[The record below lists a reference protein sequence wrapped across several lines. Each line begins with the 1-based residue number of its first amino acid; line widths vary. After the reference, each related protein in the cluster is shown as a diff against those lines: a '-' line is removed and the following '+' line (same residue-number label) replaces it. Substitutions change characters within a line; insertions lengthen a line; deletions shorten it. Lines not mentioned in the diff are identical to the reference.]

1 MITASESESKP
12 KIKRCESMSCMISS
26 TPFHHQLF
34 SDISSLS
41 LFFNPARAYRLRR
54 NQFVVRVSVAFR
66 SSTTPT
72 ISSASP
78 FSLCDALSVLRIM
91 LVKSRK
97 AGSKVNVNVN
107 GTYLDET
114 DIRALLTE
122 ALTANHEAVLA
133 DQTSRVR
140 ADAAVEE
147 VSLAFFFPK
156 SSPLKKRQSPN
167 SSSVSA

>member
-1 MITASESESKP
+1 
-12 KIKRCESMSCMISS
+12 
-26 TPFHHQLF
+26 
-34 SDISSLS
+34 
-41 LFFNPARAYRLRR
+41 
-54 NQFVVRVSVAFR
+54 
-66 SSTTPT
+66 
-72 ISSASP
+72 
-78 FSLCDALSVLRIM
+78 M

-97 AGSKVNVNVN
+97 AGSKVNVIVN

-122 ALTANHEAVLA
+122 ALTADHEAVLA